1 MVNSSV
7 IVFSWGCSAPT
18 TAPRYRWPR
27 ATRPAAA
34 KARGTRKHLRI
45 RFRAPSAPQRC
56 RLSAHGRA
64 GSRHFVGLF
73 NMEPAPRAVTLRGM
87 ARPTHVFRK
96 NSLRKRHRIKAS
108 SEQPATDDQRTR
120 DKAVYGSLGAASPVR
135 RIDPSTGEVV
145 AVLDPE
151 TGAMLPMARAKVRR
165 R

>member
-1 MVNSSV
+1 MYEVGLEIRSRS
-7 IVFSWGCSAPT
+7 
-18 TAPRYRWPR
+18 
-27 ATRPAAA
+27 RP
-34 KARGTRKHLRI
+34 
-45 RFRAPSAPQRC
+45 
-56 RLSAHGRA
+56 
-64 GSRHFVGLF
+64 FVGLF

-96 NSLRKRHRIKAS
+96 NILRKRHRIKAS
-108 SEQPATDDQRTR
+108 SEQAATDDQRTR
-120 DKAVYGSLGAASPVR
+120 DKAVYGALGAASPVR